1 MSPLCCSSTIT
12 TSATKNLHHGTSSS
26 SSHPLAK
33 IRRMQTIEHNMP
45 NGNKRY
51 ISGSKSS
58 FKKTTNKVEDATSRT
73 PQQEAKLKWTER
85 EQAPWWLQKM
95 APYKGGTKLPNKLEA
110 TVLSIVIV
118 LGYYAWFVDSGSWF
132 VISKSRNDVIA
143 PGAGAGDSDSIL
155 IETEASQER

>member
-1 MSPLCCSSTIT
+1 MS
-12 TSATKNLHHGTSSS
+12 N
-26 SSHPLAK
+26 
-33 IRRMQTIEHNMP
+33 R
-45 NGNKRY
+45 NKRY

-58 FKKTTNKVEDATSRT
+58 SKKTMNKVEYATTRT
-73 PQQEAKLKWTER
+73 PQQEAELKWTER

-143 PGAGAGDSDSIL
+143 PGAVAGDSDSIL
-155 IETEASQER
+155 IETEAIQER